1 VYYRRP
7 GTMAKG
13 WEVAELKPPQLLRAP
28 LRGTEVSLEL
38 QLQHARF
45 AADWLGRIGRY
56 GNSSSNYKFDP
67 RKPYFDDLV
76 RCAGRAEDLHEAL
89 RECAPFAGRVRK
101 LLCLA
106 ASRGEA
112 LELGLVTWARLQT
125 DEMMADSLAMMLGAY
140 LACFNHIDLLHDDVS
155 ALPYFVQILAE
166 FVRFG
171 LFQQD
176 KETFELRY
184 GEKLERFTAMA
195 GRGNPTAADLLGFF
209 QGLAFS
215 MAVPAAGCNNAK
227 CGFGVTAVKSVLT
240 KIAWPWVR
248 VKYGTATPAEAL
260 DALRAFP
267 EYRIPYHIMD
277 INWAWFM
284 RVREILARV
293 VHGTLDGLKVELIK
307 PDDGKALE
315 DEFIFSAEYYVNDE
329 GNVSP
334 GGTIFCSIGVRFLA
348 LDGEILAH
356 EGAVPAV
363 NVAVARDARHN
374 YVVEVMRDA
383 AYAAKLRA
391 ADAALDAEMCAP
403 LPQTKEEAIAMGD
416 GYIALVAR
424 CSARGLKQCGTV
436 AQLRAR
442 LEDPQPEDYP
452 HCAPRAP
459 HGPQAV
465 ARTVDLQR
473 AEAAP
478 LAEAAGASRGVSTLV
493 PTPTSL
499 ESIATRPTPERDAVI
514 NFAPPKRIKGPK
526 HCLMCGKQGVEPL
539 QAHETAADCV
549 IIPKDYKGVCKVCAK
564 VWWVSNGCYFK
575 WCQGR
580 KNFREIHEFEGRL
593 TASKCNAAA
602 KEIREKR
609 RKRDAAKAP
618 GPAKKARKAER
629 KRRGRSGGALIRNA
643 PASAGL
649 RPRARIGV

>member
-1 VYYRRP
+1 
-7 GTMAKG
+7 MAKG

-618 GPAKKARKAER
+618 GPAKKARKA
-629 KRRGRSGGALIRNA
+629 
-643 PASAGL
+643 
-649 RPRARIGV
+649 